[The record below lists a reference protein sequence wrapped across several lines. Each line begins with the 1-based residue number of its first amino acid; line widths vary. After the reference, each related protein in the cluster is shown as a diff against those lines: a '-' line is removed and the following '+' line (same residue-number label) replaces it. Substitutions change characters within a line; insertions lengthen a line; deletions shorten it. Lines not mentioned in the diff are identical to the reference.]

1 VERRHGVA
9 DSIGSANGI
18 ILAPG
23 PISIHSTDDLGS
35 SSSNAAGY
43 AGTNV
48 LAAPAAYATDNS
60 IDFRP
65 DRHPGDG

>member
-1 VERRHGVA
+1 VERRNGIA

-18 ILAPG
+18 ILEPG
-23 PISIHSTDDLGS
+23 PISIHSTDGLGS
-35 SSSNAAGY
+35 PSSNAAGY

-60 IDFRP
+60 INFRS